1 MPEPVLLLVRELHLG
16 GCERDLTRLAVHLDR
31 KRFRPHVG
39 CFHEQGVC
47 LAPLRTA
54 DVPVIRFPVTSFQNC
69 SALAGARQMGRYLR
83 EHGIRLVHAFDVPMC
98 AWGVAVA
105 AWYRV
110 PVIISSQ
117 LSFRDS
123 RLAAAAQFR
132 LLRWGDRFATHFFVN
147 SEAVRNHMVQ
157 DEGIP
162 DSKLFLAHNGVDTR
176 AFHPAGRVENE
187 EAVIIGAL
195 CALRPEKQLT
205 LLLEAFARIPIP
217 SARLLIVGSGS
228 ELTLLQQRTEQLG
241 ITKRTHFEPATSDV
255 PTWLRRMDIFALTS
269 GTESFPNA
277 LLEAMACGC
286 AVTAANVGGVNE
298 LVADHQ
304 TGLLFPAGDAQ
315 ALADR
320 LTTLASDTLLRRRLG
335 QAAAQ
340 HAREQFSAERYA
352 ERLASLYTRLL
363 AEKGI
368 PV

>member
-1 MPEPVLLLVRELHLG
+1 MPEPVLLLVRELNLG
-16 GCERDLTRLAVHLDR
+16 GCERDLTRLAIHIDR
-31 KRFRPHVG
+31 KRFAPHVG

-47 LAPLRTA
+47 LPPLRA
-54 DVPVIRFPVTSFQNC
+54 AGVPVVRFPVTSFQHP
-69 SALAGARQMGRYLR
+69 SALAGARQMGRYIR
-83 EHGIRLVHAFDVPMC
+83 EHGIRLVQAFDVPMC
-98 AWGVAVA
+98 AWGIPVA

-147 SEAVRNHMVQ
+147 SRAVLNHMVQ

-162 DSKLFLAHNGVDTR
+162 AEKQFLAHNGVDIH
-176 AFHPAGRVENE
+176 AFHPVGRVESE
-187 EAVIIGAL
+187 EAIVFGAL

-205 LLLEAFARIPIP
+205 LLLEAFARIPLP
-217 SARLLIVGSGS
+217 SARLLIVGSGT
-228 ELTLLQQRTEQLG
+228 ELEPLRQRAEQLG
-241 ITKRTHFEPATSDV
+241 IAKRIHFESATSDV
-255 PTWLRRMDIFALTS
+255 PSWLRRMDIFALTS

-286 AVTAANVGGVNE
+286 AVVAANVGGVSE
-298 LVADHQ
+298 LVTDNQ
-304 TGLLFPAGDAQ
+304 TGLLFPSGDVE

-320 LTTLASDTLLRRRLG
+320 LTTLASDCTLRHRLG
-335 QAAAQ
+335 QTAAQ
-340 HAREQFSAERYA
+340 HARDNFSADLYA
-352 ERLASLYTRLL
+352 ERLSGLYTRLL

-368 PV
+368 RV